1 MPSYNKVILMGNL
14 TKDPELRYIPSGT
27 AVCNFDLAVN
37 RSYKDKDGNKHD
49 DVCFITLV
57 AWGRTAETVSEYLKK
72 GRPIFVEGYL
82 QQRTWETPEG
92 AKRSKHEVVV
102 ERFQFI
108 GSKPQGENGS
118 SSRERSDF
126 EGAANDDVP
135 F

>member
-108 GSKPQGENGS
+108 GSKPHGETES